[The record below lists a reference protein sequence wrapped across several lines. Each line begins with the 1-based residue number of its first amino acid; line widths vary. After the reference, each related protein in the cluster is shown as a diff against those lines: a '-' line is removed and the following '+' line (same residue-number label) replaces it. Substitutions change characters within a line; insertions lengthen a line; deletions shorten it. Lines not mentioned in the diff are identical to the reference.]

1 MWNRTSFVSNAEA
14 RKEHIHEIELKLILS
29 STFKGWNLTENTL
42 AAKNLS
48 NSPWNSAMPSA
59 PAARL
64 L

>member
-42 AAKNLS
+42 AAKIFRIHRG
-48 NSPWNSAMPSA
+48 NSAMPSA